1 MTINQTF
8 SLGANQNSDVDQA
21 VDGTSDSTSQSAIPI
36 GSIPDQMRY
45 VIARVYELKASCLV
59 NPNQFF
65 CKDVDEA
72 LNFRPGVQQQ
82 SNQDPNP
89 SMNGNQQ

>member
-1 MTINQTF
+1 MI
-8 SLGANQNSDVDQA
+8 LGANRNNDVGQA
-21 VDGTSDSTSQSAIPI
+21 VDGTSDSTSQSTIPF

-45 VIARVYELKASCLV
+45 VIARVYELKTSCV
-59 NPNQFF
+59 ANPNQFF

-82 SNQDPNP
+82 SNQDQNP
-89 SMNGNQQ
+89 SMNRNQQ